1 MGLHVRSTREELRLD
16 ALSTSRAPTILKGKH
31 AVQAVY
37 EAGIEMAKKP
47 ISTED
52 LVPRMFATLELDRR
66 PIGFMK
72 WQHETIRGAT
82 NTSGII
88 GHDTVDI
95 ARLEGATTSSLQI
108 SRRADE
114 SGLIPFPRFPS
125 LKVRWETFGEMFHI
139 RESYSCFLGALA
151 DAATHGVFE
160 TDAYVNAVSL
170 SGNVGLNMHAMKDN
184 NDIDPLAWG
193 QLMQTLWLV
202 WHHVVLLHFKSINFS
217 LEHNGVRMAAGFLQL
232 F

>member
-1 MGLHVRSTREELRLD
+1 MHEELLLD
-16 ALSTSRAPTILKGKH
+16 AIPTSRVPSALKSKH
-31 AVQAVY
+31 AVQAIY
-37 EAGIEMAKKP
+37 EAGIKLAAKP
-47 ISTED
+47 ISRND

-72 WQHETIRGAT
+72 WQHESIRGAT

-88 GHDTVDI
+88 GDDTVDI
-95 ARLEGATTSSLQI
+95 ARLGEATTSSLQI

-114 SGLIPFPRFPS
+114 TGLIPFPNFPS
-125 LKVRWETFGEMFHI
+125 LKVRWETYGEVFHI
-139 RESYSCFLGALA
+139 RESFSCFLEALA

-160 TDAYVNAVSL
+160 IDAFVNAVSL
-170 SGNVGLNMHAMKDN
+170 SGTVSLNMHDTAIDN
-184 NDIDPLAWG
+184 NVDPLAWG

-202 WHHVVLLHFKSINFS
+202 WQNVVLLHFKSINFF
-217 LEHNGVRMAAGFLQL
+217 LEHNGKRMAAGFLQS